1 MGQVIVES
9 AALTADWLAT
19 LSERARADGAIARA
33 DRLLL
38 LAWQAF
44 DGQEITPEM
53 LTGIEDA
60 DPHPAPAEPATNP
73 VGASKSASA
82 RG

>member
-1 MGQVIVES
+1 MSSVIVES

-53 LTGIEDA
+53 LAGIETA
-60 DPHPAPAEPATNP
+60 DPHPAPAEPAVNA
-73 VGASKSASA
+73 GSASA
-82 RG
+82 RSG

>member
-1 MGQVIVES
+1 MGPVIVES

-19 LSERARADGAIARA
+19 LSELARADCTIVRA

-44 DGQEITPEM
+44 DGQEITSEM
-53 LTGIEDA
+53 LAGIETT
-60 DPHPAPAEPATNP
+60 DPQPTPAEPAVN
-73 VGASKSASA
+73 ARSASA
-82 RG
+82 RSG